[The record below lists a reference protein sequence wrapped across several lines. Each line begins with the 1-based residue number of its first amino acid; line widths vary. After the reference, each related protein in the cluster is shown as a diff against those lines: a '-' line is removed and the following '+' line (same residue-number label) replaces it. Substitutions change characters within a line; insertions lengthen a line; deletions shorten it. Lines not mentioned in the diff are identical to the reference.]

1 MTAEKALDFET
12 IGKFSQLESL
22 RLHRLMASWSLIA
35 DLSFSDLLLYVPDRN
50 QLSSTGLPKYY
61 SVVGQIRPFT
71 TQTIFA
77 QDLVGSV
84 YSSDEVPLVEQCL
97 VSGVIIEGKAETQQ
111 GNLKLI
117 YVPVAYKANSDSKQ
131 ILAVLVRA
139 SKEHLERKKGEL
151 EENYNHLATLLS
163 EMIANGDFPFSQDEA
178 TIEEAPRVGDGV
190 MILDKQM
197 RVKYASPNAQS
208 ALHRLGIRQN
218 INGKTFKEVGLNI
231 EELYLIKSNKTPTIK
246 EIENTNQRVVSF
258 RFIPL
263 ISANKMQELMVLVR
277 DVSELRRRERELLS
291 KDAAIREVHHR
302 VKNNLQTI
310 SSLLSLQ
317 ARRISSKE
325 GKMALK
331 EAERRV
337 RSIAVVHEILSRDTS
352 EGVSFDEIASA
363 IIRLAKD
370 AQLPSQKVRIVL
382 KGNAGAVKSEIA
394 TALSIAL
401 AELIQ
406 NAIEHAF
413 KDKTKEVPTITV
425 EIFQEGNELILRVI
439 DNGSGLPEN
448 FNLEKTDSLGLLLV
462 RSLVKTQLD
471 GELSFKN
478 AEPGTIAEI
487 RVPNYF
493 NTR

>member
-22 RLHRLMASWSLIA
+22 HLHRLMASWSLIA